1 MILSFYDQAIDS
13 DIKWWEEIKKLT
25 TEQGDDYTTRY
36 LLDYGYI
43 KKHYRL
49 TAVDLSRQKELDADL
64 KSIQQ
69 IEFIGK
75 LKNVDGVNADWGKSM
90 FILIMFIKKQWYE
103 NKRNKSM
110 IKDVK
115 LSRSKS

>member
-1 MILSFYDQAIDS
+1 M
-13 DIKWWEEIKKLT
+13 
-25 TEQGDDYTTRY
+25 
-36 LLDYGYI
+36 LDYGYI

-49 TAVDLSRQKELDADL
+49 TAVDLSRQNELGTDL
-64 KSIQQ
+64 KSIEQ

-75 LKNVDGVNADWGKSM
+75 FKNVDGVNADWAKSM
-90 FILIMFIKKQWYE
+90 FILTIFPRKKQWYE

-115 LSRSKS
+115 LSRSKSEANK

>member
-1 MILSFYDQAIDS
+1 M
-13 DIKWWEEIKKLT
+13 
-25 TEQGDDYTTRY
+25 
-36 LLDYGYI
+36 LDYGYI

-49 TAVDLSRQKELDADL
+49 TTVDLSRQKELDTDL

-75 LKNVDGVNADWGKSM
+75 FKNVDGVNVDWAKSM
-90 FILIMFIKKQWYE
+90 FILTMFRKKQRHE

-110 IKDVK
+110 IKNVK